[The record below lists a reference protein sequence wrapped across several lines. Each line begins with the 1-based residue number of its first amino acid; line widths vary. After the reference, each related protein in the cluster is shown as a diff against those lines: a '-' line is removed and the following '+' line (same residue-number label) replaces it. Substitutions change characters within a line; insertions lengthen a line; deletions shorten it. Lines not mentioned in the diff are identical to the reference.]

1 LMEKIPMAVEYVCHQ
16 CGSQGL
22 QEQYEEGEQ
31 VRCPKCGAMVIWKRG
46 VLARPELTLVRA

>member
-1 LMEKIPMAVEYVCHQ
+1 MEKIPMAVEYVCHQ